1 MSADYEQLD
10 LDIDRRAGSNVRAGV
25 RLWKYA
31 MRYKFRLIMALLMLL
46 AAVGTELVGPLLA
59 KQIIDEHI
67 SGIERPWYVTSSE
80 DAHSVN
86 YNGAMYKRSDRF
98 ATGEERGAEARIL
111 QIKNQ
116 FYWISSPL
124 AFDGER
130 RVTEDGKLEITNG
143 SERAVYD
150 ATLMSVGE
158 VLPFFLTEL
167 SGVLRLSGFYY
178 ALLIVSAIFS
188 YTQRYYLQ
196 ESANRIIRNIRT
208 QVFGQIH
215 RLPIRYFD
223 NLPAGKVVSR
233 VTNDTE
239 AIRELYVTVLANFV
253 SGGVYVFGILGMLFL
268 LDVKLATI
276 CLLLIPILAVWIFI
290 YRKFARRYNR
300 VIRSEL
306 SEMNG
311 MINESI
317 QGMSIIQAFRKEK
330 QVADEFEMHNE
341 RYFRFRNKML
351 NLNTMTGFNLLS
363 VLRNIAFVAVIW
375 YFGGVSLTGAEGVV
389 TAGVLY
395 AFVDYLNRIFQPVVN
410 IINQLPNLETALV
423 SAERVFILMDEPGE
437 DIAKEKVPRY
447 RGDVAFRDVW
457 FAYKDN
463 EYVLKGINFEAA
475 QGQTVALV
483 GHTGSGKSSVLNLLF
498 RFYDVEKGSIT
509 IDGQDIRSI
518 PRQAMR
524 EHMGIV
530 LQDPFLFTG
539 TIASNVSLGDP
550 SISREQITKALRDVG
565 AERILRRLKK
575 GLDEPVNEN
584 GGTLSAGERQLISFA
599 RALVFNPAILILDE
613 ATSNIDTETEALI
626 QEALE
631 VVKQGRTTFVI
642 AHRLSTIKNADLI
655 LVMDHGEIIER
666 GNHDSLMKLGGKY
679 YQMYQL
685 QQGEL
690 PIVNTAG

>member
-1 MSADYEQLD
+1 
-10 LDIDRRAGSNVRAGV
+10 
-25 RLWKYA
+25 
-31 MRYKFRLIMALLMLL
+31 
-46 AAVGTELVGPLLA
+46 
-59 KQIIDEHI
+59 
-67 SGIERPWYVTSSE
+67 
-80 DAHSVN
+80 
-86 YNGAMYKRSDRF
+86 
-98 ATGEERGAEARIL
+98 
-111 QIKNQ
+111 
-116 FYWISSPL
+116 
-124 AFDGER
+124 
-130 RVTEDGKLEITNG
+130 
-143 SERAVYD
+143 
-150 ATLMSVGE
+150 MSVGE

-389 TAGVLY
+389 TA
-395 AFVDYLNRIFQPVVN
+395 ACCMRSS
-410 IINQLPNLETALV
+410 II
-423 SAERVFILMDEPGE
+423 
-437 DIAKEKVPRY
+437 
-447 RGDVAFRDVW
+447 
-457 FAYKDN
+457 
-463 EYVLKGINFEAA
+463 
-475 QGQTVALV
+475 
-483 GHTGSGKSSVLNLLF
+483 
-498 RFYDVEKGSIT
+498 
-509 IDGQDIRSI
+509 
-518 PRQAMR
+518 
-524 EHMGIV
+524 
-530 LQDPFLFTG
+530 
-539 TIASNVSLGDP
+539 
-550 SISREQITKALRDVG
+550 
-565 AERILRRLKK
+565 
-575 GLDEPVNEN
+575 
-584 GGTLSAGERQLISFA
+584 
-599 RALVFNPAILILDE
+599 
-613 ATSNIDTETEALI
+613 
-626 QEALE
+626 
-631 VVKQGRTTFVI
+631 
-642 AHRLSTIKNADLI
+642 
-655 LVMDHGEIIER
+655 
-666 GNHDSLMKLGGKY
+666 
-679 YQMYQL
+679 
-685 QQGEL
+685 
-690 PIVNTAG
+690 